1 MTSSNH
7 IEWSDTRSLYEAVAQ
22 RAQAFPS
29 GSAFLESVADK
40 LDDLW
45 ADKPLPVDEAIH
57 HAAKIVRQIYEA
69 ERNDVIPPAFDS
81 HLLGTLEG
89 ARYRDELLALIR
101 RTSSHDVDLMRSI
114 LTRLFMRYFLAL
126 PPSCYQDT
134 PETFKVRLIDQAQDI
149 PRFIEA
155 VIEDVSRPI
164 HPSIDVFAALRR
176 QLVMNTEA
184 LRGCSPAEFKG
195 TPTELVRAYFRN
207 TPLQELFDIN
217 IPFGIPEHI
226 RYHTAIIAK
235 TRWGKS
241 QLLQALILEE
251 IEKPEPSSVIV
262 LDSTGAMTDL
272 IQKLAIFNDKLK
284 DRLLIIDPAHSP
296 ALNMFD
302 VSNPRLQ
309 TYSEEIR
316 EDVESE
322 LVALFNYIFSS
333 SKYDLSAQ
341 MGMAFSYAIKLVF
354 SMRSKGVT
362 LNTLRKVLEETPKGG
377 LRDSAFREDIMAMAM
392 DENAR
397 DFFAN
402 HFYAS
407 TFGPTK
413 AQIARRIH
421 QLIVI
426 PPFARMFTA
435 ATNALDLY
443 ADTQERA
450 SIILVN
456 TNESVLKEDSYIL
469 FGRYIIARIVA
480 SMLERSAIPENQRR
494 ITHLIID
501 EAAPYFDETFD
512 TLLTRVGKYKLK
524 VTVAF
529 QHFDQLTAELRN
541 SVAGQTSVKYIGG
554 LSHTDERR
562 IANEIRCTPEFLSN
576 LERDAGSPPQWA
588 DFAVFAD
595 GLTKTAVKVRLPFFQ
610 MENQPMVTQE
620 QHQALL
626 ARNRARVV
634 PKITAGPLPPVQHA
648 AVQPAKR
655 DDHDAA
661 AKSEPP
667 GPSTRDTPETGST
680 W

>member
-1 MTSSNH
+1 M
-7 IEWSDTRSLYEAVAQ
+7 EWGNTHSLYEAVAQ
-22 RAQAFPS
+22 RAQAFPL
-29 GSAFLESVADK
+29 GGPFLESVADK
-40 LDDLW
+40 LEDLW
-45 ADKPLPVDEAIH
+45 ADKILPVDSAIR
-57 HAAKIVRQIYEA
+57 HAAKIVRQVYEA
-69 ERNDVIPPAFDS
+69 ERADILPAPFDT

-101 RTSSHDVDLMRSI
+101 RTSTHDIDLMRAI
-114 LTRLFMRYFLAL
+114 LTRLIIRYFLTL

-134 PETFKVRLIDQAQDI
+134 PDTFKVRLIDQAQDI
-149 PRFIEA
+149 PRFIED
-155 VIEDVSRPI
+155 VIGDVSKQF
-164 HPSIDVFAALRR
+164 HSSIDIFSVLRR
-176 QLVMNTEA
+176 QLEANTEA
-184 LRGCSPAEFKG
+184 LKGRPPSEFKG
-195 TPTELVRAYFRN
+195 TSSELVRGYFRN

-272 IQKLAIFNDKLK
+272 IQKLAVFNDKLK

-309 TYSEEIR
+309 NYSEEIR

-377 LRDSAFREDIMAMAM
+377 LQGSAFRDDIMAM

-397 DFFAN
+397 DFFAD

-426 PPFARMFTA
+426 PAFARMFTA
-435 ATNALDLY
+435 ATNALDLH

-480 SMLERSAIPENQRR
+480 AMLERSTIPETQRR

-512 TLLTRVGKYKLK
+512 NLLTRVGKYKLK
-524 VTVAF
+524 ITVAF
-529 QHFDQLTAELRN
+529 QHFDQLNDKLRN

-562 IANEIRCTPEFLSN
+562 IANEIRCTSEFLSN
-576 LERDAGSPPQWA
+576 LERDAGLPPQWA

-595 GLTKTAVKVRLPFFQ
+595 GLTKTAVKIRLPFFQ
-610 MENQPMVTQE
+610 LENQPMMTPE

-634 PKITAGPLPPVQHA
+634 PKITAAPLRPVQHT

-655 DDHDAA
+655 DDHDAT

-667 GPSTRDTPETGST
+667 APSTPDTPETGST

>member
-1 MTSSNH
+1 MQS
-7 IEWSDTRSLYEAVAQ
+7 
-22 RAQAFPS
+22 
-29 GSAFLESVADK
+29 
-40 LDDLW
+40 
-45 ADKPLPVDEAIH
+45 
-57 HAAKIVRQIYEA
+57 
-69 ERNDVIPPAFDS
+69 
-81 HLLGTLEG
+81 
-89 ARYRDELLALIR
+89 
-101 RTSSHDVDLMRSI
+101 
-114 LTRLFMRYFLAL
+114 
-126 PPSCYQDT
+126 
-134 PETFKVRLIDQAQDI
+134 
-149 PRFIEA
+149 
-155 VIEDVSRPI
+155 
-164 HPSIDVFAALRR
+164 
-176 QLVMNTEA
+176 
-184 LRGCSPAEFKG
+184 
-195 TPTELVRAYFRN
+195 
-207 TPLQELFDIN
+207 
-217 IPFGIPEHI
+217 
-226 RYHTAIIAK
+226 
-235 TRWGKS
+235 
-241 QLLQALILEE
+241 LILQE

-272 IQKLAIFNDKLK
+272 IQRLAVFNDKLK

-322 LVALFNYIFSS
+322 LVNLFNYIFSS

-362 LNTLRKVLEETPKGG
+362 LNTLRKVLEENPKHG
-377 LRDSAFREDIMAMAM
+377 LQGSAFRDDIMAMDA
-392 DENAR
+392 NAR
-397 DFFAN
+397 DFFAS

-426 PPFARMFTA
+426 PAFARMFTA
-435 ATNALDLY
+435 ASNALDLH

-456 TNESVLKEDSYIL
+456 TNEAVLKEDSYIL
-469 FGRYIIARIVA
+469 FGRYIIARTVA
-480 SMLERSAIPENQRR
+480 AMLERSTIPENKRR
-494 ITHLIID
+494 VTHLIID

-529 QHFDQLTAELRN
+529 QHFDQLHDKLRN
-541 SVAGQTSVKYIGG
+541 AVAGQTSVKYIGG

-576 LERDAGSPPQWA
+576 LERDTSLPPRWA

-595 GLTKTAVKVRLPFFQ
+595 GLTKTAVKIRLPFFQ
-610 MENQPMVTQE
+610 LETQPMMTPE
-620 QHQALL
+620 QHHALL
-626 ARNRARVV
+626 ARNRARVM
-634 PKITAGPLPPVQHA
+634 PKIATASPRPGQHA
-648 AVQPAKR
+648 PVQPAEL
-655 DDHDAA
+655 DDNRT
-661 AKSEPP
+661 KSRPP
-667 GPSTRDTPETGST
+667 TPDTPETGST

>member
-7 IEWSDTRSLYEAVAQ
+7 IEWGDTHSLYEAVAR

-40 LDDLW
+40 LEELW
-45 ADKPLPVDEAIH
+45 GDKILPVDPTIQH
-57 HAAKIVRQIYEA
+57 VGKIVRQIYEA
-69 ERNDVIPPAFDS
+69 ERNDVVPPSFEV
-81 HLLGTLEG
+81 HLLGTLQG
-89 ARYRDELLALIR
+89 ARYRDELLALVN
-101 RTSSHDVDLMRSI
+101 RTATHNVDLMRSI
-114 LTRLFMRYFLAL
+114 LTRLFIRYFLTL

-149 PRFIEA
+149 PGFIET
-155 VIEDVSRPI
+155 VIEDITRPI
-164 HPSIDVFAALRR
+164 HPTIDVFSALRR
-176 QLVMNTEA
+176 QLDANRETLKNRA
-184 LRGCSPAEFKG
+184 PSDFKG
-195 TPTELVRAYFRN
+195 TASELVRAYFQR
-207 TPLQELFDIN
+207 TPLEGLFDIH
-217 IPFGIPEHI
+217 IPFGIPEHV

-241 QLLQALILEE
+241 QLLQSLILEE

-272 IQKLAIFNDKLK
+272 IQKLAVFNDKLK

-309 TYSEEIR
+309 NYSDEIR

-377 LRDSAFREDIMAMAM
+377 LQGSAFREDIMAM

-426 PPFARMFTA
+426 PAFARMFTA
-435 ATNALDLY
+435 ATNALDLH

-469 FGRYIIARIVA
+469 FGRYIIARTVA
-480 SMLERSAIPENQRR
+480 AMLERSTIPENERR

-529 QHFDQLTAELRN
+529 QHFDQLNDKLRN

-576 LERDAGSPPQWA
+576 LERDASLPPQWA

-610 MENQPMVTQE
+610 MENQPMMTQE

-634 PKITAGPLPPVQHA
+634 SKISAAPPHPVQHPTA
-648 AVQPAKR
+648 QPARR
-655 DDHDAA
+655 DDDTT

-667 GPSTRDTPETGST
+667 GPSTPDTPETGST